1 MCGEFD
7 RGNRVP
13 SDIYI
18 YIYATMLRVN
28 LSFVWL
34 AYLEVGELVRPVEGS
49 SLQQLVGP
57 LSKLVVPQID
67 GAITFLLN
75 LVEKVFPTSC

>member
-7 RGNRVP
+7 RGNRVL
-13 SDIYI
+13 SDI

-28 LSFVWL
+28 LSFDWL
-34 AYLEVGELVRPVEGS
+34 TYLEVGELVRSVEGS
-49 SLQQLVGP
+49 RLQQLVGP
-57 LSKLVVPQID
+57 LLKLMVPQID

-75 LVEKVFPTSC
+75 LVERFFPTSC